1 VNAVFVEDREASQ
14 LRVWDMDNIED
25 VEDEDEGG
33 DEEVGVRLS

>member
-1 VNAVFVEDREASQ
+1 VNAVFVEDREESL